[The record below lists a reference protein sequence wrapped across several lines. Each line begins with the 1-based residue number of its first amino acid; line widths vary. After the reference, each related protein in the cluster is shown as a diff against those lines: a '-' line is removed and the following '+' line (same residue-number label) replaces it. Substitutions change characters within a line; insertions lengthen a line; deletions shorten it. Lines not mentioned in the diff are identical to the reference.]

1 MNSIQWIVIVVV
13 LIVCVGFMAF
23 VAKKYMK

>member
-1 MNSIQWIVIVVV
+1 MNWIQWIVIAGV
-13 LIVCVGFMAF
+13 LIICAGFMAF